1 MGENMIKLLYIRNFI
16 TVLGEHI
23 MKHQPANTLKSSAQK
38 MCWLKKPA
46 ASLLLAFLIPFLGV
60 GLTVLIRAWIS
71 KSGNATFVFSMLN
84 SDAYHQYFPFF
95 KEYRRAILAGENL
108 LFSWSVGMGVDY
120 LGLIAYYL
128 GSPLNLL
135 SVLVPEAQLVNY
147 FTLLNPIRLGLAGLF
162 FALMLRRIFG
172 KTDFSIA
179 IFGAFYATCAWS
191 FGYMWCSM
199 WVDTFA
205 LLPLVV
211 MGTYSL
217 LKDRKFVLYTVSLFF
232 SVAINY
238 YIGFFTCI
246 FTLLVFICY
255 EICRWAGFR
264 RFAADLGLMALFTVL
279 AIGMTAFITLPT
291 LASLQTTSSSVNEF
305 PTSFRLNITE
315 ENTFLGLLDAM
326 RQVATNTFALVT
338 PNKVASEGLP
348 NIYCGVFAN
357 IFIFLF
363 LTGRRT
369 HWRDRVCAVVLLL
382 FLNVSFILRQLD
394 YIWHGFHFT
403 NMIPYR
409 FSFLY
414 SFVMLYLAYR
424 AWIMRRYFRPWQ
436 IWTAMGLTVLML
448 LFSKP
453 CESAIETLSD
463 PAFWQAVGMLF
474 TDTGAAVSALSEY
487 STADMLMPF
496 ANGILLIAYLIGLLC
511 CIRKKPAKS
520 EKPAQL
526 RKWHQQTKQRRA
538 TASLFLLGV
547 MGVELLLNM
556 AYFATYCPVV
566 NLSSYPRGMKNM
578 QTIVSVMQELE
589 EDTLFYRAET
599 TRTQTHNDGAL
610 NGYHGVSI
618 FSSSANAS
626 VTTFMKALGYSA
638 QPSWNKHVFEESS
651 PVSNLFLN
659 LKYMIEQQGKSKDNP
674 YFTDIHQSGTVHL
687 LENNYYLPLGFM
699 VDPAM
704 AEVSVSDWN
713 ETFDFQTQ
721 LLSAAL
727 GEPVEVWHYVEDQQ
741 LSIAST
747 DDVTLTS
754 TSPTGV
760 ASYSSNA
767 NGGSV
772 FYTYTFQEEG
782 LFCLY
787 YNMPKRNK
795 ITLSYDGGDG
805 YETVQTGS
813 YSVPFS
819 MSVCQVKPGDRVQ
832 LTLQCGANES
842 STLRVWG
849 AVCDQAVMDQAYETF
864 SRSTLELTS
873 FSNTQIE
880 GTVTCLEDGL
890 LYTSIPQ
897 SSDNWKV
904 YVDGQPAQ
912 VTLIGEAMVGVL
924 LEKGDHTVT
933 FRYES
938 RSFAIGL
945 GASITCAVCFAALS
959 WFVYVYLKK
968 HPGKFTK
975 K

>member
-1 MGENMIKLLYIRNFI
+1 
-16 TVLGEHI
+16 
-23 MKHQPANTLKSSAQK
+23 MKHQPAGKLTVPSKLGN
-38 MCWLKKPA
+38 WFKKP
-46 ASLLLAFLIPFLGV
+46 STTLLLAFLIPFLGL
-60 GLTVLIRAWIS
+60 GITILIRALIS
-71 KSGNATFVFSMLN
+71 KSGNSTFVFSMLN

-95 KEYRRAILAGENL
+95 KEYRRAILSGENL

-135 SVLVPEAQLVNY
+135 SIFVPESQLVNY
-147 FTLLNPIRLGLAGLF
+147 FTLLNPIRLGFAGLF
-162 FALMLRRIFG
+162 FALMLRKIFG
-172 KTDFSIA
+172 KQDISIA

-191 FGYMWCSM
+191 FGYMWCTM

-211 MGTYSL
+211 MGTVSL
-217 LKDRKFVLYTVSLFF
+217 LKERKFILYTVSLFF

-255 EICRWAGFR
+255 EICRWTSFK
-264 RFAADLGLMALFTVL
+264 RFAADLGLMAVFTVL

-305 PTSFRLNITE
+305 PTTFKLNIAQE
-315 ENTFLGLLDAM
+315 HTFLGLLDAM
-326 RQVATNTFALVT
+326 RQVATNTFALTT

-348 NIYCGVFAN
+348 NIYCGLFAN

-369 HWRDRVCAVVLLL
+369 HWRDRICAVVVLL
-382 FLNVSFILRQLD
+382 FLNASFVIRQLD

-424 AWIMRRYFRPWQ
+424 AWVMRRSFRPWQ
-436 IWTAMGLTVLML
+436 IWTAVGLTVVML
-448 LFSKP
+448 IFSNA
-453 CESAIETLSD
+453 CASAVEILGDST
-463 PAFWQAVGMLF
+463 FWTNVGMLF
-474 TDTGAAVSALSEY
+474 TDPQAAVSALSEY
-487 STADMLMPF
+487 ATADMLMPV
-496 ANGILLIAYLIGLLC
+496 ANGVLLIAYLIGLMC
-511 CIRKKPAKS
+511 CVRKKPAQKAKRT
-520 EKPAQL
+520 EMVQWHAQC
-526 RKWHQQTKQRRA
+526 KHRRSL
-538 TASLFLLGV
+538 ASVFLLGV
-547 MGVELLLNM
+547 MGVELLLNL

-566 NLSSYPRGMKNM
+566 NLSSYPRGLKNTE
-578 QTIVSVMQELE
+578 TIVAVMKELE
-589 EDTLFYRAET
+589 DDNLFYRAET

-610 NGYHGVSI
+610 NGYNGVSI

-674 YFTDIHQSGTVHL
+674 YFTDIHQSGNVHL

-704 AEVSVSDWN
+704 ANVDVSDWN

-727 GEPVEVWHYVEDQQ
+727 GEQVEVWHYIEDDQ

-747 DDVTLTS
+747 ENVTLTS
-754 TSPTGV
+754 TTSTGV
-760 ASYSSNA
+760 ASYSANA

-772 FYTYTFQEEG
+772 FYTYTFEEEG

-787 YNMPKRNK
+787 FNMPKRNK
-795 ITLSYDGGDG
+795 ITLSYDSGDG

-819 MSVCQVKPGDRVQ
+819 MSVCQVHPGDRIQ

-849 AVCDQAVMDQAYETF
+849 AVCDQEVMDYAYETF
-864 SRSTLELTS
+864 SASTLELTS
-873 FSNTQIE
+873 FSNTEIT
-880 GTVTCLEDGL
+880 GTVDCEKDGL
-890 LYTSIPQ
+890 LYTSIPK
-897 SSDNWKV
+897 SGNNWKV
-904 YVDGQPAQ
+904 YVDGQPVS
-912 VTLIGEAMVGVL
+912 VTLIGEAMVGVEL
-924 LEKGDHTVT
+924 TEGSHTVT
-933 FRYES
+933 FRYENS
-938 RSFAIGL
+938 AFTIGL
-945 GASITCAVCFAALS
+945 CTSILCAVCMAGIS

-968 HPGKFTK
+968 RRKNNSE
-975 K
+975 